1 MRVRRCDIQIRM
13 MDGWMTVY
21 SSGRNGIS
29 KDSRHKEA
37 WPLQR
42 MNRSPVWVEF
52 KQKELKNS
60 S

>member
-1 MRVRRCDIQIRM
+1 MTFKIRM

-21 SSGRNGIS
+21 PSGRNGIS
-29 KDSRHKEA
+29 TDPRHKEA

-52 KQKELKNS
+52 EREAEIVKIVPES
-60 S
+60 